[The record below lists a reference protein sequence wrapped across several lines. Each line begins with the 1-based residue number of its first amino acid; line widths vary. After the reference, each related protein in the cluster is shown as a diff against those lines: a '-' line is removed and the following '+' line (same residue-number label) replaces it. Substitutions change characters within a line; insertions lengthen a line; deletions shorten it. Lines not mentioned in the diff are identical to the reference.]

1 MRRQTPSKHTPVL
14 YAHPEAREIDAGPPV
29 DALVAGSAIP
39 MPRQHSNPLPVSPVA
54 GPKPQRLK
62 MRPANSF
69 PATGAPGPAITSTP
83 PPPGHTG
90 GAPLP
95 TRSNEV
101 FSRFQRKFRHDGEES
116 APASMNF
123 LHDGSDSED
132 GNPPIP
138 TTLPSAS
145 IGESFPPASRP
156 HPPRKPTENPKK
168 ASPKPPRAPAK
179 ALLTEL
185 DVENLTPTERERL
198 EWQAMLASVLDGEVF
213 RSEKTR
219 IVVALDKVEAGKDNR
234 QDIWLGVRAWL
245 RGHSEKEEQ
254 DRLNERRARVI
265 SSVIGEVLDFRIIH
279 EPNPD
284 THQPA
289 PSPAEQVQELL
300 DRYDVACSLYPS
312 LKAMQNDKPD
322 LFTPET
328 LARIDALT
336 SWAKLH
342 SALHQQLDSLRRW
355 TGSQSLDIQQPIRPA
370 DVGVVGEQ
378 GNAEEL
384 TTFVDRILKEDS
396 LHRTFEKG
404 TLITLHA
411 LIETARNIVITQSP
425 IFQAL
430 GLPLFEDELVQ
441 LISFPLK
448 LVSASLQMRLQSAAR
463 VKDPNLMVLETMTD
477 DFRLAI
483 ALACTLKREYEA
495 QMEEDPDGYWTLPP
509 CTPDNYDA
517 VLLESVLLFFKL
529 LHWRLKS
536 GTKAVYFRETDVL
549 EAQEDIME
557 EVSETVEGG
566 ASVIAEQ
573 LWCVGLVR
581 KMGITT

>member
-1 MRRQTPSKHTPVL
+1 MRHQAPSKHTPVL
-14 YAHPEAREIDAGPPV
+14 YSHPETREMDAAPADDAPV
-29 DALVAGSAIP
+29 VETIVT
-39 MPRQHSNPLPVSPVA
+39 MPRQHSNPLPVSPAA
-54 GPKPQRLK
+54 GSKPQRLK
-62 MRPANSF
+62 MRSANTFPANMSGIAS
-69 PATGAPGPAITSTP
+69 PAVTTTP
-83 PPPGHTG
+83 PPPGHPG

-101 FSRFQRKFRHDGEES
+101 FTRFQRKFRHDGEEI
-116 APASMNF
+116 APANTNF

-132 GNPPIP
+132 GHPPASV
-138 TTLPSAS
+138 TLPPAPT
-145 IGESFPPASRP
+145 GESFPTASRLF
-156 HPPRKPTENPKK
+156 PPRKSVENHT
-168 ASPKPPRAPAK
+168 ASPKPHAPAK

-185 DVENLTPTERERL
+185 DLENLTSAERERL
-198 EWQAMLASVLDGEVF
+198 EWQAMLTSVLDGEVF

-234 QDIWLGVRAWL
+234 QEIWLGIRAWL
-245 RGHSEKEEQ
+245 RGHSEKDEQ
-254 DRLNERRARVI
+254 ARLNERRSRVV
-265 SSVIGEVLDFRIIH
+265 SSVIEEVLEFRIIH
-279 EPNPD
+279 EPDPE
-284 THQPA
+284 TRRPA
-289 PSPAEQVQELL
+289 PPPIEQVQGAL

-312 LKAMQNDKPD
+312 LKAMQDDKPD
-322 LFTPET
+322 LFTPEAH
-328 LARIDALT
+328 ARIDALI

-342 SALHQQLDSLRRW
+342 IALHQQLDSLTRW
-355 TGSQSLDIQQPIRPA
+355 TGSQSLDIQQPIRPT

-378 GNAEEL
+378 ANVEEL

-411 LIETARNIVITQSP
+411 LIENARNVVITQSP
-425 IFQAL
+425 IFQEL
-430 GLPLFEDELVQ
+430 GLPLFQDELVQ

-495 QMEEDPDGYWTLPP
+495 QTEEDPAVHWTLPP

-536 GTKAVYFRETDVL
+536 GTKAIYFKETDVL
-549 EAQEDIME
+549 EAQEDIFE
-557 EVSETVEGG
+557 EVSETIEGG

-573 LWCVGLVR
+573 LWCVT
-581 KMGITT
+581 IHY

>member
-1 MRRQTPSKHTPVL
+1 MWRQAPSKHTPVL
-14 YAHPEAREIDAGPPV
+14 YSHPEAREIDINSVGDVPV
-29 DALVAGSAIP
+29 MESTIM
-39 MPRQHSNPLPVSPVA
+39 MPRQHSNPLPISPVT

-62 MRPANSF
+62 MRPTNSY
-69 PATGAPGPAITSTP
+69 PAPLSSVPSSSIASTP
-83 PPPGHTG
+83 LPPGHPG

-95 TRSNEV
+95 TRSSEV
-101 FSRFQRKFRHDGEES
+101 FSRFQRKFRHDSEDTALSGMS
-116 APASMNF
+116 F
-123 LHDGSDSED
+123 LRDGSDSED
-132 GNPPIP
+132 GHPPI
-138 TTLPSAS
+138 S
-145 IGESFPPASRP
+145 ITSPPASAEP
-156 HPPRKPTENPKK
+156 FPFTSQPARKSTEVHK
-168 ASPKPPRAPAK
+168 ASPKPARAPVK
-179 ALLTEL
+179 ALLTEI
-185 DVENLTPTERERL
+185 DVANITPAERERL
-198 EWQAMLASVLDGEVF
+198 EWQAMLTSVLDGEVF

-234 QDIWLGVRAWL
+234 QDIWLGIRAWL

-254 DRLNERRARVI
+254 ERLNERRSRVVA
-265 SSVIGEVLDFRIIH
+265 SVIEEVLDFKVIH
-279 EPNPD
+279 EPDPD
-284 THQPA
+284 THQSA
-289 PSPAEQVQELL
+289 PSPIEQVQGML

-312 LKAMQNDKPD
+312 LKEMQNDHQD
-322 LFTPET
+322 IITSE
-328 LARIDALT
+328 ANVRIDTLI
-336 SWAKLH
+336 SWAKLYLT
-342 SALHQQLDSLRRW
+342 LHQQLDSLRRW
-355 TGSQSLDIQQPIRPA
+355 TGSQSLDIQEPIKPT
-370 DVGVVGEQ
+370 DIGVVGEQ
-378 GNAEEL
+378 ANAEEL
-384 TTFVDRILKEDS
+384 TTFLDRILKEDS

-411 LIETARNIVITQSP
+411 LIETARNVVVTQSP
-425 IFQAL
+425 NFQAL

-495 QMEEDPDGYWTLPP
+495 QMEEDPEGYWKLPP

-536 GTKAVYFRETDVL
+536 GTKAIYFKETDVL

-557 EVSETVEGG
+557 EVSETIEGG
-566 ASVIAEQ
+566 ASVVAEQ
-573 LWCVGLVR
+573 LWCVRG
-581 KMGITT
+581 MGITI